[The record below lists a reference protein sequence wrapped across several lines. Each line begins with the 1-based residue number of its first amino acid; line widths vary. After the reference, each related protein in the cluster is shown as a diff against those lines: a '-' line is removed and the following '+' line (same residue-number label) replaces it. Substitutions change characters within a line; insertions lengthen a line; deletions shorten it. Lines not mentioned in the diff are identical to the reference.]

1 MRKMI
6 WSLVPVA
13 VLALAGCN
21 SSSSSQ
27 QAPDGGAKGAAAA
40 VAAQATEVTG
50 KITLREPA
58 QLSPASSLVID
69 LVDVSSTTDASTP
82 ALATKTISPAGPF
95 PMDFKLDFNPAE
107 VNPNHLYVIK
117 AQLTDGERHYE
128 MALQAP
134 VLTKGNA
141 TDVTIQLFAKK
152 TPGEKDLAAFE
163 KVKAQIGGMK
173 IKSGTKLEKDAS
185 RSWQVF
191 RADGQVQ
198 FIREQVDYGKK
209 GFTDTDYAYKD
220 GKPWAVVQ
228 LKKSSKDAKPDTT
241 ERASW
246 GDDGELVLK
255 QSLSGGKT
263 DALAADEAA
272 NLQKQAKAIL
282 SLATGGKGK

>member
-27 QAPDGGAKGAAAA
+27 QAQDGGAQGASAAPS
-40 VAAQATEVTG
+40 QATKVTG

-58 QLSPASSLVID
+58 DMSPESKLVID
-69 LVDVSSTTDASTP
+69 LVDVSAAPDAA

-95 PMDFKLDFNPAE
+95 PMDFQLDFTPTD
-107 VNPNHLYVIK
+107 VNPNDLYVIK
-117 AQLTDGERHYE
+117 AHLTDGERHYE

-163 KVKAQIGGMK
+163 KLKAQIGGMK
-173 IKSGTKLEKDAS
+173 IKAGTKLEKNVS

-198 FIREQVDYGKK
+198 FIREQVDYGDK

-228 LKKSSKDAKPDTT
+228 LKKANKSAKPNTT

-246 GDDGELVLK
+246 GDDGSLVLK

-263 DALAADEAA
+263 DVLAADEAA
-272 NLQKQAKAIL
+272 NLQKQAKEIL
-282 SLATGGKGK
+282 DLATGGKGK